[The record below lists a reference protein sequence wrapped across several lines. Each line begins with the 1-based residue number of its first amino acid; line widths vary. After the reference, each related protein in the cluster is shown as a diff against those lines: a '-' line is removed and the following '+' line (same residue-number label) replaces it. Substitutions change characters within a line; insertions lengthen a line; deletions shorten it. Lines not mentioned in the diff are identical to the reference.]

1 MRLRTTR
8 VLGGRRTKVPN
19 HRSIDRNNDVAFLEV
34 PGRRRHRSIRHP
46 TPNRLCSVF
55 ITGLEG
61 SPCSASS
68 SHSSKD
74 GKRYKTPC
82 RLFPSFLC
90 LPSRPTT
97 SRFLS
102 SLRLN
107 PPSTTTTTSHTFH
120 ETPKPTNDEIH
131 DHFGYPFLRFYNHP
145 RRSGEVRGQGCLGPK
160 DPRTYCGDHMGSREN
175 LLRRMGS
182 RPGTRER
189 HEPQRHYLPIQERTS
204 EHQCV
209 NMSL

>member
-107 PPSTTTTTSHTFH
+107 PLPPPPPHIPFTKNPSRLTMKFTTTLAILFSASTTILAAPVRFAARDVWVPKILEPTAETTWEVGKTYSV
-120 ETPKPTNDEIH
+120 EWALDQEPASVTNPNGTI
-131 DHFGYPFLRFYNHP
+131 FLSKNGRLNI
-145 RRSGEVRGQGCLGPK
+145 SA
-160 DPRTYCGDHMGSREN
+160 
-175 LLRRMGS
+175 
-182 RPGTRER
+182 
-189 HEPQRHYLPIQERTS
+189 
-204 EHQCV
+204 
-209 NMSL
+209 